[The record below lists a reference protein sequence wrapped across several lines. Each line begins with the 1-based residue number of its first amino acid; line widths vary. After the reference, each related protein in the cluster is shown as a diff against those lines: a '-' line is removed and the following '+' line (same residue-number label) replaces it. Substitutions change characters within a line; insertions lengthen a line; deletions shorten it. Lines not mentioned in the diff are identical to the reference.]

1 MRPDQD
7 PDDVKIQIRNQCCRT
22 VDKPRDPDRTRDLFG
37 LQLEVSF
44 IQFEKNR
51 LGHSRADCIPRSPT
65 REWDWEA
72 ETQYAPALAGV
83 NLTSRCTSYAVYIYL
98 ISIYVLHASRHQLKQ
113 QRPDSEFITQT
124 KQIVM
129 SHCYTRFAFMCAS
142 WIDFVKK
149 TSHARSIFVYGLGH
163 FLFRFDAFYL
173 VFGTALCFYYK
184 KL

>member
-37 LQLEVSF
+37 LQLEVSLKKIGSGTRAPTAF
-44 IQFEKNR
+44 
-51 LGHSRADCIPRSPT
+51 LGHPHVSETERLRRNTPLLSRGSTSPHVVH
-65 REWDWEA
+65 
-72 ETQYAPALAGV
+72 PMPH
-83 NLTSRCTSYAVYIYL
+83 IYL

-129 SHCYTRFAFMCAS
+129 SHCYTRFAFMCSS

-163 FLFRFDAFYL
+163 FLF
-173 VFGTALCFYYK
+173 
-184 KL
+184 